1 MKQKNKWQYSVVK
14 ARLATDTST
23 FLLYQKFTIRKVTKL
38 LICVTLKIC

>member
-1 MKQKNKWQYSVVK
+1 MKHKNKWQYSIVK
-14 ARLATDTST
+14 ARLATYTST